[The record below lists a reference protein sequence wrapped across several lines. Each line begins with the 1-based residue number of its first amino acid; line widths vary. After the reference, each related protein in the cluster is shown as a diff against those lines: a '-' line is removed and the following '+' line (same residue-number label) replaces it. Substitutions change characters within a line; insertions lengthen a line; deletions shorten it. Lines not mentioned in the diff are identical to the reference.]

1 MARAKISNIL
11 KVQVIQRANEC
22 CEFCR
27 AQLEYS
33 PNSFHIEHHIPI
45 SRGGVDSLENLTFAC
60 PQCNL
65 HKATKTEAIDPLTQ
79 ETVPLFNPR
88 QINWSD
94 HFRWSDDTSQMFGE
108 TAIGR
113 ATITLLQTNRGGMI
127 NLRRVMHQQGLHPP
141 D

>member
-1 MARAKISNIL
+1 MARAKISKAL
-11 KVQVIQRANEC
+11 KAQLISRANEC

-33 PNSFHIEHHIPI
+33 PNNFHIEHHIPL
-45 SRGGVDSLENLTFAC
+45 SRGGADSVENLTFAC

-65 HKATKTEAIDPLTQ
+65 HKAAKTEAIDPLTQ

-88 QINWSD
+88 QMNWSD
-94 HFRWSDDTSQMFGE
+94 HFRWSDDTSQMLGE

-113 ATITLLQTNRGGMI
+113 ATIALLQTNRTGMV
-127 NLRRVMHQQGLHPP
+127 NLRRVLHRQGFHPP